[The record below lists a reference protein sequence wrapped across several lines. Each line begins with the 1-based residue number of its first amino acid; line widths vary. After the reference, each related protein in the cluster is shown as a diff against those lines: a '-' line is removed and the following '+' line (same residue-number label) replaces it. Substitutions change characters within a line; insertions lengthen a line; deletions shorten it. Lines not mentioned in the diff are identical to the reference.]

1 MEENDSIA
9 KTIQP
14 PAIACTEIIDQVV
27 KRKAKNKNNKLIS

>member
-27 KRKAKNKNNKLIS
+27 KRKAKK